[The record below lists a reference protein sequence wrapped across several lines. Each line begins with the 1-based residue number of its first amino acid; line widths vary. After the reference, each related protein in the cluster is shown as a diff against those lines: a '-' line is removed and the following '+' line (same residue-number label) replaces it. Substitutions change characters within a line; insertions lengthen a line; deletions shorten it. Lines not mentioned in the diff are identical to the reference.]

1 MYLKHY
7 DYHAL
12 EKLKTE
18 ILNAMVHFD
27 EASIISIIHNKID
40 QLSDLSTT
48 EKKELY
54 HKLYQSIFKY
64 DIIQPLLDDENIS
77 EIMIN
82 GIDAIFVENQ
92 GLLIKTDLVY
102 AEKQQLLQFIY
113 KIANESGREINLG
126 SPLLDARLKDGSR
139 VNVILDPIALNG
151 PIVTIR
157 KFKQSFT
164 TPNQLVEAKM
174 ITEWMSELLR
184 RLIKCKYNIFICG
197 STGSAKTTL
206 LNCLTAYIDQKER
219 IITIEDAAEI
229 KMDHHEN
236 CIALETRKA
245 DQATHAIPM
254 GKLIKNALRMRP
266 DRIIVGE
273 VRGEEVIDMLQAM
286 NTGHD
291 GSISTGHSNS
301 PLDMLNRLEVI
312 ASSHS
317 DINHTLIRK
326 QIISAID
333 LLIFVEKLPCGSR
346 KVTQIAALDKS
357 SENYALNVFY
367 NYDAS
372 EEVDLNHVYA
382 HLANQTKYK
391 RIFKSAL

>member
-1 MYLKHY
+1 MLITYNY
-7 DYHAL
+7 YEL

-18 ILNAMVHFD
+18 ILSAMVHFD
-27 EASIISIIHNKID
+27 ENSIVTIIHEKINL
-40 QLSDLSTT
+40 LSDLSTE

-64 DIIQPLLDDENIS
+64 DIIQPLLDDENIT

-82 GIDAIFVENQ
+82 GVHAIFVETK
-92 GLLIKTDLVY
+92 GILKKTELAY
-102 AEKQQLLQFIY
+102 IEKQHLLQFIY

-164 TPNQLVEAKM
+164 TPDQLVAAGM
-174 ITEWMSELLR
+174 ITDWMCELLE
-184 RLIKCKYNIFICG
+184 RLITCKYNLFICG
-197 STGSAKTTL
+197 STGSGKTTL
-206 LNCLTAYIDQKER
+206 LNCLAAFIDQSER

-229 KMDHHEN
+229 KMEHHEN
-236 CIALETRKA
+236 CISLETRKA
-245 DQATHAIPM
+245 DQSTHAISM

-291 GSISTGHSNS
+291 GSFSTGHSNS

-312 ASSHS
+312 ASSYS

-333 LLIFVEKLPCGSR
+333 ILVFVEKLHTGHR
-346 KVTQIAALDKS
+346 KVTQIAALDKTS
-357 SENYALNVFY
+357 DHYQLKTYY
-367 NYDAS
+367 NYDAN
-372 EEVDLNHVYA
+372 EEVDLNHIYS
-382 HLANQTKYK
+382 HLSNQTKYK
-391 RIFKSAL
+391 RHFKNTP

>member
-1 MYLKHY
+1 MKTYN
-7 DYHAL
+7 YHEI

-18 ILNAMVHFD
+18 ILNAMEQFD
-27 EASIISIIHNKID
+27 EASIVSIIHAKID
-40 QLSDLSTT
+40 LLTDLSTE
-48 EKKELY
+48 EKKALY

-64 DIIQPLLDDENIS
+64 DIIQPLLDDENIT

-82 GIDAIFVENQ
+82 GVDAIFVENQ
-92 GLLIKTDLVY
+92 GQLSKTDLIY
-102 AEKQQLLQFIY
+102 TEKQHLLQFIY

-164 TPNQLVEAKM
+164 TPSQLEAAGM
-174 ITEWMSELLR
+174 ITDCIIELLK
-184 RLIKCKYNIFICG
+184 RLIMCKYNLFICG
-197 STGSAKTTL
+197 STGSGKTTL
-206 LNCLTAYIDQKER
+206 LNCLTAFINHKER

-236 CIALETRKA
+236 CISLETRKA

-291 GSISTGHSNS
+291 GSMSTGHSNS

-333 LLIFVEKLPCGSR
+333 VLVFVEKLPNGNR
-346 KVTQIAALDKS
+346 KVTQIVEIDKS
-357 SENYALNVFY
+357 SENYALNTFY

-372 EEVDLNHVYA
+372 EEVDLKNVYE
-382 HLANQTKYK
+382 HLGKQTKYK
-391 RIFKSAL
+391 RIFKSPL

>member
-1 MYLKHY
+1 MKTYN
-7 DYHAL
+7 YHEL
-12 EKLKTE
+12 EALKTE
-18 ILNAMVHFD
+18 ILNVMDHFD
-27 EASIISIIHNKID
+27 ETSIVSIIHDKIN
-40 QLSDLSTT
+40 QISDLSTT

-82 GIDAIFVENQ
+82 GVHAIFAENQ
-92 GLLIKTDLVY
+92 GLLVKTDLAY
-102 AEKQQLLQFIY
+102 SEKQQLLQFIY

-139 VNVILDPIALNG
+139 VNVVLDPVALNG

-157 KFKQSFT
+157 KFKRSFT
-164 TPNQLVEAKM
+164 DPSQLVSAEM
-174 ITEWMSELLR
+174 ITPYISELLG
-184 RLIKCKYNIFICG
+184 RLIQCKYNLFICG
-197 STGSAKTTL
+197 STGSGKTTL
-206 LNCLTAYIDQKER
+206 LNCLTAFIDQKER

-236 CIALETRKA
+236 CISLETRKA

-254 GKLIKNALRMRP
+254 AKLIKNALRMRP

-301 PLDMLNRLEVI
+301 PMDMLNRLEVI

-333 LLIFVEKLPCGSR
+333 VLVFVEKLPCGKR
-346 KVTQIAALDKS
+346 KVTQIAELDKS

-367 NYDAS
+367 NYDVN
-372 EEVDLNHVYA
+372 EEVDLKNVYT
-382 HLANQTKYK
+382 HLSKQTKYK

>member
-1 MYLKHY
+1 
-7 DYHAL
+7 
-12 EKLKTE
+12 
-18 ILNAMVHFD
+18 
-27 EASIISIIHNKID
+27 
-40 QLSDLSTT
+40 
-48 EKKELY
+48 
-54 HKLYQSIFKY
+54 
-64 DIIQPLLDDENIS
+64 
-77 EIMIN
+77 MIY
-82 GIDAIFVENQ
+82 
-92 GLLIKTDLVY
+92 T
-102 AEKQQLLQFIY
+102 EKQQLLQFIY

-174 ITEWMSELLR
+174 ITDWMSELLK
-184 RLIKCKYNIFICG
+184 RLIQCKYNIFICG
-197 STGSAKTTL
+197 STGSGKTTL
-206 LNCLTAYIDQKER
+206 LNCLTAYINQKER

-236 CIALETRKA
+236 CISLETRKA
-245 DQATHAIPM
+245 DQATHAITM

-312 ASSHS
+312 ASSYS

-333 LLIFVEKLPCGSR
+333 LLIFVEKLPCGTR
-346 KVTQIAALDKS
+346 KVTQIAELDKS
-357 SENYALNVFY
+357 CENYALNVFY

-372 EEVDLNHVYA
+372 EEVNLNHVYA

-391 RIFKSAL
+391 RIFKGTL